1 LRARP
6 EERRALT
13 KTLVESRNFKSDTT
27 PGWRHVQER
36 GTAARAAEKAV
47 EYRLENQ
54 MWAILPVLPVKFVFC
69 AW

>member
-1 LRARP
+1 
-6 EERRALT
+6 
-13 KTLVESRNFKSDTT
+13 
-27 PGWRHVQER
+27 VQER